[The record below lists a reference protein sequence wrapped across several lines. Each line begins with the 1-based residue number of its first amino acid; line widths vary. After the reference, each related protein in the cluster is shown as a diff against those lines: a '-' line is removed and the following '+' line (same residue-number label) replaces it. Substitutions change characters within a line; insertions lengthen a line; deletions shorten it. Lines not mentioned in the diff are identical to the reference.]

1 MSVTLQSRYDN
12 YVTIY
17 NAFLS
22 SLRETFPEIII
33 QKNTTKY
40 KIVSADTNVPDYYF
54 NVVYYQPNESGNI
67 RIDLPETDFYGNN
80 IINGKLMI
88 ISNFTQNGILEVY
101 YKNNIVANVLNY
113 NKFVNPF
120 YAFAFSGG
128 QWKNLSSKDEFV
140 FDLNSDG
147 EPIITADIDVNVK
160 AEINLAQ
167 LAAISQLSSNQ
178 ITTKKYIKFSDL
190 TYDPEVYELDNNEGF
205 LYVKDGAL
213 VFKDASN
220 RIQNISFPS
229 FLDPHLLTPQSQ
241 YKLENDL
248 ESIEGT
254 VIKDLLNY
262 KNIISKQ
269 EISEFGDGQS
279 GQAARIGLENCIHLY
294 EDVSLNSTHSW
305 GFWSKPLIDINT
317 LPNDEQSCLFS
328 YGNSNNNYRLYIG
341 TDLKL
346 NLAIKVNGS
355 HITVDTISYQYDSSK
370 WHHILLSFDSNN
382 TKIEIYIDGT
392 LYHTFT
398 NEIISN
404 LVGVNSHIDY
414 SYIGNQGE
422 FFLDEIKHFIQEI
435 NATKVQLEYD
445 SYFRE

>member
-17 NAFLS
+17 NAFLN
-22 SLRETFPEIII
+22 SLRETFPEVII

-40 KIVSADTNVPDYYF
+40 KIVSVDTNVPDYYF
-54 NVVYYQPNESGNI
+54 NVVYYEPNESATI

-88 ISNFTQNGILEVY
+88 ISNFTQNGVLEVY
-101 YKNNIVANVLNY
+101 YKNNIVANVLTY
-113 NKFVNPF
+113 NKFINPF

-128 QWKNLSSKDEFV
+128 QWKNLSAKDEFV
-140 FDLNSDG
+140 FELNSDG

-241 YKLENDL
+241 FKLENDL
-248 ESIEGT
+248 DSIEGK

-262 KNIISKQ
+262 KNISVK
-269 EISEFGDGQS
+269 ETISEFTNGQS
-279 GQAARIGLENCIHLY
+279 GQSARFGANNFIYLY
-294 EDVSLNSTHSW
+294 EGVSLNSVHSW

-317 LPNDEQSCLFS
+317 LPDDEKTCLFS
-328 YGNSNNNYRLYIG
+328 YGDNNNNYRLYID
-341 TDLKL
+341 TDKKL
-346 NLAIKVNGS
+346 NFAIKVNGS
-355 HITVDTISYQYDSSK
+355 HITVNTIDYLYDSTK
-370 WHHILLSFDSNN
+370 WHHIIVSFDSSNN
-382 TKIEIYIDGT
+382 KIEIYINGI

-435 NATKVQLEYD
+435 NPTKVQLEYD